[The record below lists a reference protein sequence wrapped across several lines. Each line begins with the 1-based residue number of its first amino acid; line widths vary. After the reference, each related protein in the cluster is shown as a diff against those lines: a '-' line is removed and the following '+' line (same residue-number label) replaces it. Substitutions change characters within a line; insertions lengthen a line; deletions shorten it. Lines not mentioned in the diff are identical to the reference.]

1 MDIRNKHKILRQG
14 QQTLGFVIL
23 LTISNF
29 IPLFSQT
36 GNTSVPQTRSA
47 YDLSKPDQVL
57 ILPPQLH
64 EISGITVVDPQT
76 LACIQ
81 DENGIIFFYDVQKKA
96 ISRSLGFLG
105 NGDYEDI
112 ARVGNEYY
120 VLRSDRF
127 IFQTSISG
135 NSTSVKTISLS
146 AIPYKNL
153 EGLCFDSRNNLLLI
167 IPKDG
172 GDKDKTDKSN
182 HPVYGYDLTNRQL
195 MKNPVFIFD
204 VKAVKKFV
212 ADNKIVVS
220 KSKDGNK
227 YDFSFSPSAL
237 AINPVNN
244 KVYVLSGSELL
255 LFVFDTRG
263 TIESVIPLGQDLFTQ
278 PEGIAFERN
287 GDMLISNEGQKKNPT
302 ILRFRYLTR

>member
-1 MDIRNKHKILRQG
+1 MCMK
-14 QQTLGFVIL
+14 LG
-23 LTISNF
+23 
-29 IPLFSQT
+29 
-36 GNTSVPQTRSA
+36 
-47 YDLSKPDQVL
+47 
-57 ILPPQLH
+57 
-64 EISGITVVDPQT
+64 
-76 LACIQ
+76 
-81 DENGIIFFYDVQKKA
+81 IF
-96 ISRSLGFLG
+96 
-105 NGDYEDI
+105 
-112 ARVGNEYY
+112 NEYKY
-120 VLRSDRF
+120 LLFNIRTGEIYKINATLDEMIRV
-127 IFQTSISG
+127 
-135 NSTSVKTISLS
+135 VKYLVIKKFS
-146 AIPYKNL
+146 PEKEN
-153 EGLCFDSRNNLLLI
+153 DN
-167 IPKDG
+167 D
-172 GDKDKTDKSN
+172 
-182 HPVYGYDLTNRQL
+182 
-195 MKNPVFIFD
+195 
-204 VKAVKKFV
+204 KFV